1 MHELWLALKQ
11 ERLDLQGQ
19 LQGTAAVPDAVLSA
33 DLLPLHSTTPPCTIP
48 PLPGSYGDGVK
59 YGLYYRPGEAQLSTF
74 GNVRRTGSLAA
85 HAAAATARDNRSG
98 PELSSLRLYRLLA
111 LWLALSR
118 RAFIPAAH
126 HIHARSAYFTFGS
139 TDCPA
144 LSSIFHP
151 CSPLMQ
157 YYDLPTVSMRNV
169 LWPLM
174 RAGIEGFKVGGW
186 AKGVGCC
193 GREGGCS
200 DVASI
205 TPPPASA
212 CVHVAEVVCPCPP
225 RHQKSLPI
233 SSQPDKLENGL
244 GHTSPLNIKIPGA
257 ERGREWE
264 YYYHDRWAGGGAAFA
279 VVTCFKVGPRSGVS
293 WQPGRVDARSA
304 GCMQLEQRSPR
315 PAILQLA
322 HLHSLPAFCPLRSTH
337 PADRGHQM
345 MAEALAGPLQRA
357 VEEEA
362 AAAAGQL
369 RHSSRRQDER
379 LEVRGPCSSAAGSI
393 DQWSCPVGWGA

>member
-1 MHELWLALKQ
+1 
-11 ERLDLQGQ
+11 
-19 LQGTAAVPDAVLSA
+19 
-33 DLLPLHSTTPPCTIP
+33 
-48 PLPGSYGDGVK
+48 
-59 YGLYYRPGEAQLSTF
+59 
-74 GNVRRTGSLAA
+74 
-85 HAAAATARDNRSG
+85 
-98 PELSSLRLYRLLA
+98 
-111 LWLALSR
+111 
-118 RAFIPAAH
+118 
-126 HIHARSAYFTFGS
+126 
-139 TDCPA
+139 
-144 LSSIFHP
+144 
-151 CSPLMQ
+151 MQ

-257 ERGREWE
+257 EQGREWE

-279 VVTCFKVGPRSGVS
+279 VVTCFK
-293 WQPGRVDARSA
+293 
-304 GCMQLEQRSPR
+304 
-315 PAILQLA
+315 LA
-322 HLHSLPAFCPLRSTH
+322 LGLGFHGS
-337 PADRGHQM
+337 
-345 MAEALAGPLQRA
+345 LAGLMPGQQDVCSWNSGLPGQPFSRLPTYTPCLHFA
-357 VEEEA
+357 LCA
-362 AAAAGQL
+362 AHTPQTAAT
-369 RHSSRRQDER
+369 R
-379 LEVRGPCSSAAGSI
+379 
-393 DQWSCPVGWGA
+393 